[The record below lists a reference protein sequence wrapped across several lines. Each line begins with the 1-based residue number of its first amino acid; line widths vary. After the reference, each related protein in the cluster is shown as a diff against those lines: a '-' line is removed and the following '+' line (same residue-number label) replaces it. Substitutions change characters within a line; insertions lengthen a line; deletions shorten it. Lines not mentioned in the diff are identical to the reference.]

1 MACCTSGGSG
11 HVVQLI
17 QLRIGTVV
25 TGKSGCL
32 PQIINRWVER
42 RIGMVRG
49 TLVSNYV
56 VMFVGDAVAEYLDNS
71 RFAEATASEPRA
83 ELCALDHRKN
93 LPRAN
98 RYHSRSH
105 DDGQIPARA
114 VSRLPYHNRGAM
126 TTLHAEVER
135 NAAHQL

>member
-71 RFAEATASEPRA
+71 RFAEATGRQQRQNQERDFAHWIIEKICQ
-83 ELCALDHRKN
+83 E
-93 LPRAN
+93 
-98 RYHSRSH
+98 
-105 DDGQIPARA
+105 QIGIIA
-114 VSRLPYHNRGAM
+114 GAM
-126 TTLHAEVER
+126 TMDKFQRVQYRACRTTTVER
-135 NAAHQL
+135 